1 MKNASELIARSLPS
15 VVSPSQAN
23 RRVSSGGSASSGGPD
38 LSEVNNNL
46 GLLTQAVRV
55 LAEVQAKKV
64 CMLLACK
71 PQY

>member
-1 MKNASELIARSLPS
+1 MKNASELVARNLPS

-23 RRVSSGGSASSGGPD
+23 RRVPSGGSASAGVAD

-64 CMLLACK
+64 WMLLACK
-71 PQY
+71 SQY